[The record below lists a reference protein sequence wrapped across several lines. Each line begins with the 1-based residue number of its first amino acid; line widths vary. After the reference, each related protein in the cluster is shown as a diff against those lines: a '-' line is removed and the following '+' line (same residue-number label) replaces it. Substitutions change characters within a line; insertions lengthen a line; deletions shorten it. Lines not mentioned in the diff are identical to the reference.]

1 MELQIGKWGNSLAV
15 RLPAQLV
22 KELGVSEGS
31 LVNAEVLGDHMLR
44 IEPRQKPMDRSTFVA
59 QLRALHQHM
68 PATQAID
75 KDELDRY

>member
-31 LVNAEVLGDHMLR
+31 VVNAEVLGDHMLR
-44 IEPRQKPMDRSTFVA
+44 LQARQKLLDRGTFVA
-59 QLRALHQHM
+59 QLRALHQHL
-68 PATQAID
+68 PVTQPVD
-75 KDELDRY
+75 KDDLNRY